1 MPRPSKQVPPNTL
14 GGRIRAARQ
23 NLGLSLADVAG
34 ERYSTSLISQ
44 IERNRAH
51 PPPASLEYLANRLR
65 IPLEELTMLEQRHRE
80 SETESTKYKN
90 FEDQRR
96 VAAQLLASNS
106 PRHAL
111 DELMHLTIPQIP
123 AYLRWRI
130 IALRGECYFSLRKFL
145 PAQNDFHSA
154 VVFLPDEIPQH
165 RA

>member
-1 MPRPSKQVPPNTL
+1 
-14 GGRIRAARQ
+14 
-23 NLGLSLADVAG
+23 
-34 ERYSTSLISQ
+34 
-44 IERNRAH
+44 
-51 PPPASLEYLANRLR
+51 
-65 IPLEELTMLEQRHRE
+65 MLEQRHRE

-145 PAQNDFHSA
+145 PAQKDFHSA
-154 VVFLPDEIPQH
+154 VVLLPDEIPQDQTLEVLTLRLH
-165 RA
+165 LAAATRELAQ